1 MDIKKTKKRKKEKKK
16 STILFLGKEHKTI
29 SLVYTYCSP
38 LSFPSSRQVRA
49 LCLRAY
55 KANEG
60 CHGTSYHLFF

>member
-1 MDIKKTKKRKKEKKK
+1 MDIKKTKKRKKEKK
-16 STILFLGKEHKTI
+16 INHPLLGKEHKTI